1 MAKIAQAF
9 FYLVYMQIFADSN
22 KSNPNCCVVVVSIHT
37 HSQESQ
43 HHMCA
48 MLTYY
53 RPGYIW
59 QIGKATERSKKR
71 SQQRRMQTR
80 QIPEYST
87 ESDGGMSGS
96 SKSQPN
102 CLDILFIHCQIC
114 YRCHGLVMITDQ

>member
-1 MAKIAQAF
+1 M
-9 FYLVYMQIFADSN
+9 FADSN
-22 KSNPNCCVVVVSIHT
+22 KSKPNCCVVVVSIHT

-59 QIGKATERSKKR
+59 QIGKATEKSKKR
-71 SQQRRMQTR
+71 LQERRMQTR

-96 SKSQPN
+96 SQVPTQLLGHK
-102 CLDILFIHCQIC
+102 LFIHMPNLLSMSWIS
-114 YRCHGLVMITDQ
+114 GD